1 MKLRDFIIDNHAYA
15 LGIQADTYED
25 AIKAGVDLLIAA
37 GTAEKRYYQSVL
49 DIKQKHGPYYVI
61 APGIAMPHARPED
74 GAIDTGFALVT
85 LTKPV
90 AFGHPDNDPVD
101 IILCISAKDKDDLNN
116 NVIIDVMTL
125 LENESIVD
133 KIRAAKTEEDLCK
146 IFDEV
151 DAFGTE
157 S

>member
-1 MKLRDFIIDNHAYA
+1 M
-15 LGIQADTYED
+15 
-25 AIKAGVDLLIAA
+25 
-37 GTAEKRYYQSVL
+37 
-49 DIKQKHGPYYVI
+49 
-61 APGIAMPHARPED
+61 
-74 GAIDTGFALVT
+74 
-85 LTKPV
+85 
-90 AFGHPDNDPVD
+90 D